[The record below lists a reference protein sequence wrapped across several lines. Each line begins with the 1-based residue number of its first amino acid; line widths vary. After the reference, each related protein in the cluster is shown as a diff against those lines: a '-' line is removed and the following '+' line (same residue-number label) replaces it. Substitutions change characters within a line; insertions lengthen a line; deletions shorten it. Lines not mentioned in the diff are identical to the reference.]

1 MQQNQTCLKKE
12 QQSNEYLENSQERLR
27 QLVKN
32 SFDII
37 VLIDAG
43 GIQRYVS
50 DSCEKILGFK
60 SEELTNVPVIETMI
74 HPDDREKTMQGL
86 HDIISNKG
94 SGGTQYRHR
103 HKNGS
108 WVYLEAYGTNQLD
121 NPAVQAVVL
130 NVRDITDRKRIEQA
144 LLESESRLEQLNAG
158 KDKFFSIIAHDL
170 KTPFFSILGFSELLV
185 EQVQERNFEGVESY
199 AEGIHHSAKRTFELL
214 NNLLDWSYTQT
225 GRMKF
230 APVNLDVVELIYDLR
245 RLMESSAR
253 QKGIILHCEIPQK
266 LTVFADKNMMS
277 SVLRNLISNGIKFT
291 HPGGG
296 VKISACM
303 ISEGV
308 KISVTDNG
316 VGIPKEALNKLFKLE
331 NSFSTAGTYKEQG
344 TGLGLL
350 LCREFVEKH
359 NGRIGVV
366 SEAGKGSTFWF
377 IIPVAPAA
385 KSSLPPA
392 LIDPV

>member
-1 MQQNQTCLKKE
+1 MQQNQTFRRKNQHSGE
-12 QQSNEYLENSQERLR
+12 FQGNSEERLR
-27 QLVKN
+27 QLIKN

-37 VLIDAG
+37 VLVDAD

-50 DSCEKILGFK
+50 ESCEKILGFQ

-86 HDIISNKG
+86 RDIISYKG

-130 NVRDITDRKRIEQA
+130 NVRDITDRKQIEQA
-144 LLESESRLEQLNAG
+144 LIESEARLAQMNAG

-185 EQVQERNFEGVESY
+185 EQVHERNFEGVESY
-199 AEGIHHSAKRTFELL
+199 AEGIQLSAKRTFELL

-225 GRMKF
+225 GRMKY
-230 APVNLDVVELIYDLR
+230 APENLDVAELIYELR

-253 QKGIILHCEIPQK
+253 QKGIILHCDIPHK
-266 LTVFADKNMMS
+266 FTVLADKNMMS

-296 VKISACM
+296 VKISACR
-303 ISEGV
+303 IPEGV

-316 VGIPKEALNKLFKLE
+316 IGIPKPALNKLFQIE
-331 NSFSTAGTYKEQG
+331 SSFSTQGTYKEQG

-350 LCREFVEKH
+350 LCREFVDKH
-359 NGRIGVV
+359 SGRIGAE
-366 SEAGKGSTFWF
+366 SEEGKGSTFWF
-377 IIPVAPAA
+377 TIPGLPAA
-385 KSSLPPA
+385 KSS
-392 LIDPV
+392 